1 MAINP
6 RWIKTIKALAKGED
20 NFGKF
25 EWVEH
30 SLEDLDKFNALAL
43 ISLPKYQRK
52 EYATDINKRYKKAYP
67 VYKIGP
73 MCITNRYIKH
83 RTDVSGPCIWLIK
96 DKYARRTEGKY

>member
-1 MAINP
+1 MDKKA
-6 RWIKTIKALAKGED
+6 RWIETLNALQTITTSTQ
-20 NFGKF
+20 F

-43 ISLPKYQRK
+43 ISLPEYQRK
-52 EYATDINKRYKKAYP
+52 EYTTDINNGYKEAYP

-83 RTDVSGPCIWLIK
+83 RTDVSGPCIWLLK
-96 DKYARRTEGKY
+96 QTTTKR